1 VDKRID
7 NLPLADTLTPAD
19 QDGVA
24 AAVRGAWQEGKP
36 LYPIGGGTQLAYGAR
51 PAEPGLGLS
60 LAGLNRVID
69 YPARDLTITVEAG
82 VTIAELAGRLAAE
95 RQRLPVD
102 VPFPAQATVGGAV
115 ALNAAGPRQF
125 RWGTL
130 RDYVIGVRAID
141 GSGTAFSAGGR
152 VVKNAAG
159 YNLCRLLTGSL
170 GTLGVIV
177 QVTLMVKP
185 MPQTSAFVACDVP
198 DGDTAEKL
206 LAGLIHTRTLPSAVE
221 LLAGPGFDLEG
232 NPVGWVSNPSGSP
245 NADAGRVGNP
255 SHATRQGLPV
265 PSSADGDSPL
275 VVQIHVAPSVLVAL
289 MERLRELDPRAS
301 IQAHAGSG
309 VVFARFPVEAP
320 EAAAMVDQ
328 RLRPAVR
335 SAGGSMVVL
344 GLPQGAALGR
354 ESLFGPAP
362 EGWAVMQS
370 IQRQFDPKG
379 ILNRG
384 RFLFAPPA

>member
-1 VDKRID
+1 MDKRID

-159 YNLCRLLTGSL
+159 YNQ
-170 GTLGVIV
+170 I
-177 QVTLMVKP
+177 
-185 MPQTSAFVACDVP
+185 
-198 DGDTAEKL
+198 
-206 LAGLIHTRTLPSAVE
+206 
-221 LLAGPGFDLEG
+221 
-232 NPVGWVSNPSGSP
+232 
-245 NADAGRVGNP
+245 GR
-255 SHATRQGLPV
+255 A
-265 PSSADGDSPL
+265 
-275 VVQIHVAPSVLVAL
+275 HV
-289 MERLRELDPRAS
+289 
-301 IQAHAGSG
+301 
-309 VVFARFPVEAP
+309 
-320 EAAAMVDQ
+320 
-328 RLRPAVR
+328 
-335 SAGGSMVVL
+335 
-344 GLPQGAALGR
+344 
-354 ESLFGPAP
+354 
-362 EGWAVMQS
+362 
-370 IQRQFDPKG
+370 
-379 ILNRG
+379 
-384 RFLFAPPA
+384 